1 MTVKL
6 NRNDAHALRML
17 VHALDASKSEALSA
31 NGVMLS
37 CGERG
42 ATGTRLR
49 KFERAMKHLESLGL
63 VSVFQPKARKGIR
76 PRPMFCAS
84 SAAQD
89 FAEKV
94 NPGRCLIVQPPT
106 WTTSRH
112 SKLPEWAR
120 DIAQA
125 EIKKA
130 FCTLIWN
137 ERSKATTSG
146 VASWGKIL
154 TQQGEHHRILGPV
167 ITCTVGTDQPMEAQK
182 ALLLHEIAHHNAG
195 LHNDHNAIWQK
206 EAVRLYRKYGLLEW
220 IATSG
225 WPVYACEKKA
235 VATAL
240 QRCQAA
246 KRDGGK

>member
-17 VHALDASKSEALSA
+17 VHALDVSNSEAASA

-49 KFERAMKHLESLGL
+49 KFERTMKYLASLGL
-63 VSVFQPKARKGIR
+63 VSVYQPKAHQGIAQ
-76 PRPMFCAS
+76 RPMFAAS
-84 SAAQD
+84 SAAKD

-94 NPGRCLIVQPPT
+94 NPGQCLIVQPPT

-112 SKLPEWAR
+112 SKLPDWAR

-125 EIKKA
+125 ELKKA
-130 FCTLIWN
+130 YCTLIWN

-146 VASWGKIL
+146 VASWGKVL
-154 TQQGEHHRILGPV
+154 TQHGDHYRIEGPV

-182 ALLLHEIAHHNAG
+182 ALLLHEIAHHNVG
-195 LHNDHNAIWQK
+195 LHCDHGPTWQK
-206 EAVRLYRKYGLLEW
+206 EVVRLYRKYGLLEW
-220 IATSG
+220 VATSG

-240 QRCQAA
+240 LRSRAA